1 MFYKILYRAAGIA
14 LGLGLLIVAGILE
27 AEQKYGK
34 QRREEQEKMDKA
46 FGDLKKMNEI
56 TKNFTLTSE
65 QFSAAFSKDIV
76 KETYDLIGE
85 IYAGIE
91 PAEKKMISM
100 EGYFLTY
107 HKARALKEQLTQ
119 FKKFVTD
126 SLHSDELFRSDMMN
140 FEERGRKGK
149 KVSWENY
156 YFENASKDS
165 AMSYLRQMMAS
176 VMFAETELIKRKQ
189 AYKSF

>member
-14 LGLGLLIVAGILE
+14 LGLGLLILYGVLE
-27 AEQKYGK
+27 GEQKYGK
-34 QRREEQEKMDKA
+34 QMREEQEKMDKA
-46 FGDLKKMNEI
+46 FADLKKMNEI

-65 QFSAAFSKDIV
+65 QFAAAFSKDVV

-91 PAEKKMISM
+91 PAEKKMISV

-107 HKARALKEQLTQ
+107 HKARDLKEQLAK
-119 FKKFVTD
+119 FKKFATD
-126 SLHSDELFRSDMMN
+126 SLHSDELFRSDIMN
-140 FEERGRKGK
+140 FGERARKGK

-165 AMSYLRQMMAS
+165 ALSYLRQMMAT
-176 VMFAETELIKRKQ
+176 VLFAETELIKRKQ
-189 AYKSF
+189 HYKNF